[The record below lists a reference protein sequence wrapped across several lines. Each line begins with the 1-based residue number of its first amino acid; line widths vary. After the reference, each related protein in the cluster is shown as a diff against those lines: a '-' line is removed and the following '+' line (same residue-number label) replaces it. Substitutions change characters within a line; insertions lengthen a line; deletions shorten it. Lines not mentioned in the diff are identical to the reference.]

1 MKKFILALTLSL
13 LFSIAGFTQSAAY
26 LTTSSEPWGQNGII
40 EAFNAVYGSQGSGW
54 IKYLYGTSA
63 STIFTSDRKLVFIE
77 GGNTNTTVMKDFLN
91 ANWDA
96 INAWVSLGNSLIV
109 DAATNEDLGTFEIG
123 RSGVRSNRILTFTM
137 NAYINSGTYPAPN
150 YCHPLLTNATYPAY
164 YSGDYTGNYVA
175 HNVITGSYTSSV
187 FTCSGGNTMV
197 EKTIGTG
204 RMIVSGCTLPWY
216 TPTNGG
222 WTPATQMQNL
232 LRSMLSWA
240 KDLSSGPTLTTT
252 GISNN
257 STTSATSGGNVTAD
271 GGKTVTS
278 RGIVWNTSGS
288 PTISSYTGIT
298 SDGSGTGTYTSSL
311 TNLSPNTTYY
321 VKAYATNSIG
331 TSYGSQVSFTTYPT
345 DPTSPIA
352 SPPTICRGN
361 SSQLTVSSP
370 QGNVYWYTSGCGN
383 TYVGAGNPLT
393 VYPTDNTTYYARNY
407 NGNYSAG
414 CVSTTITVNQPASLP
429 ASATVVVPS
438 GVLGQTSANLSWTT
452 STGMSPI
459 TYYWAVGTSSGVTY
473 ESGYTVRGTSTTF
486 PVTATGLSKSTT
498 YYLAVKAVNSCGT
511 SAYQT
516 SSSFRTNH
524 ELIYTAGT
532 NGTIGTTPSGGSSSI
547 TQTISNNGNGTA
559 VYAVPNANY
568 HFVNWS
574 DGLTTNPRTDIS
586 VTNSFS
592 VTANFAIN
600 RLEFSVQPTN
610 TIAGDN
616 IIFTVRIRDVYGNTM
631 TNSDQDV
638 TIDIGTNPVGGTL
651 SGTKVLHITNGV
663 ASSALV
669 WVNKVGNGY
678 TLTASSS
685 PLTGATSGSFNIT
698 PAAIDHFTV
707 IGITDPV
714 MAGTTTTPVVT
725 AYDQYNN
732 IKTNYTGTIVFSS
745 SETHHAEEI
754 YPANYTF
761 VQTDNGTKTFI
772 NGVTLKTT
780 GERSVTVTGDT
791 KTGSQTAITVTPAPI
806 HYFTL
811 AANGTITAG
820 TPFTVTATVY
830 DEYGNVKTNYDGS
843 NSVMWTSTATSSFN
857 GTARIIPANGDQTFN
872 AGVATIGGFTFF
884 NSHETPTITI
894 TDGPSAV
901 PGTTAPIIVHNAPL
915 DNFKVVAGTSQM
927 ANIPFDVTVTARDV
941 YWNTCIDYAG
951 NIRFKSSDDGLVIF
965 PPNLQSFA
973 PASTYHGVR
982 TFTNGAEINTI
993 GAYWLRTAD
1002 EHYAYKSGE
1011 QQNIVVEP
1019 GAFSPLALKSTL
1031 TIDYD
1036 TRIAGE
1042 YVNVILTPRDVQG
1055 NLLYSCRDISVLLNG
1070 SASDY
1075 DGGIGVMNVGDG
1087 TYTARV
1093 RVTLTGNNII
1103 SAKFNETHQLF
1114 DQTRT
1119 VLVSP
1124 APVNLAHTL
1133 ITASP
1138 STMTTDEVSQI
1149 TVQLKD
1155 AFDNNRTTSD
1165 GKVSLETNHGVFTG
1179 GVTDNNNGTYSA
1191 TLHGNYRAVGIAHI
1205 IGNFAGNAQNQDIN
1219 GTITDTEDVTIN
1231 EGAPSLA
1238 NIEITAS
1245 PEEITTNGTSTIS
1258 VQLKDQFGNLI
1269 TTDRG
1274 TIALT
1279 TTPNGSLSPVNYTTG
1294 GIYTSTLSGFN
1305 PGNGTTTIRGTYNGG
1320 TIIDTA
1326 FVTFHEGLPDLAHIT
1341 ITASPATMTTDQSST
1356 ITVQLKDV
1364 YGNNLNSSR
1373 GTVTLS
1379 STIGALSSVTDN
1391 NNGTY
1396 TATLTGDN
1404 RGFGD
1409 ATITGSLSGFGQ
1421 IADNAVVTI
1430 TQGKPDLA
1438 KIDISPESASMTT
1451 DETRLI
1457 TIQLKDQFGNNL
1469 TTSRG
1474 TITLSN
1480 SLNGAALTVVN
1491 DHANGT
1497 YTATLSTT
1505 VTGTATITGSLTDVA
1520 DGINGAITDDA
1531 VVLINE
1537 GKPALA
1543 QIQITASPETIT
1555 TDETSTITIQLKDQW
1570 GNNLSTQRGTIA
1582 LSSDKGSVSA
1592 AATYQN
1598 NGYYTA
1604 TLTGDTRNVGLA
1616 TITGVLTDT
1625 DDGVSGTITDNAQV
1639 TIEEGLPSLA
1649 VSDISVNN
1657 ATMTTDGSSIVT
1669 IQLKDQFGNLITH
1682 DRGTVSLTATIGA
1695 LTSVSYNAAGIYTAT
1710 LTGDNG
1716 GTNGTGI
1723 SYITGSFIGT
1733 GTASSVN
1740 GNFSDG
1746 ATVTIGEGLPAL
1758 ATTTI
1763 TADPIT
1769 MTTDEHSTISV
1780 QLKDQ
1785 FGNNIVNNRSTVGL
1799 STNSGVLT
1807 GVTYTN
1813 NGIYTAT
1820 LSGDNTGTGT
1830 ATITGTLGGDVAGQ
1844 ITNNATVTIT
1854 EGAPSLVT
1862 STIIPSVSSITTDET
1877 STITVQLKDQFGN
1890 YLTSSRG
1897 TITLST
1903 TLGAL
1908 TVVSDNGNGTYTATL
1923 SGNNTGVGTA
1933 TITGALNSSAL
1944 SQSATVSITEGLP
1957 NLTQSTITASTS
1969 SITTDE
1975 TSIITVQLKDQWG
1988 NAIINSRGTVTL
2000 ATTLGILTSVTD
2012 HNNGT
2017 YTATLS
2023 ANNTGTGTATITGI
2037 LTGSVTG
2044 AFVNPIDITIT
2055 EGLPNLSQIEI
2066 TAGPT
2071 SITADQTSTIT
2082 IQLKDQYGNNLTQS
2096 RGTINLFTSPIGH
2109 LSNVTDNNNG
2119 SYTATFSLTAYGTGL
2134 ATITGTFTGS
2144 ETATTVHGTVIDNA
2158 TIQVSPGASTKLT
2171 VLTQP
2176 SSTATAG
2183 VVFAQQPVVRIEDQF
2198 GNLVT
2203 SDNTTVLTAARATGT
2218 DVLKGTLTATVT
2230 NGIATFAGLYYTK
2243 AELITLGFTSI
2254 PELNTA
2260 NSTSILV
2267 GHAPIASFSLNS
2279 PADFIAGATRAA
2291 YTVTRYDAYNNLV
2304 TTGSQV
2310 AYLYSSSTGAN
2321 KKFYNAASSGSVITQ
2336 LTIANGAST
2345 ANFWYYDEK
2354 TGNHTI
2360 TASDNATAPDGA
2372 TGIVDGT
2379 DQITVTPALLKD
2391 FIVYNVQDPHDLGTW
2406 QSVTVEPRDIYDNRK
2421 TNYVG
2426 SVTFSNTDVNATNP
2440 TDYQFTLADAGVH
2453 TFNNAVL
2460 FSQPGNWWL
2469 TALDLAEPKKYGAQ
2483 PDITVQR
2490 AVSIAANNR
2499 NKTYGD
2505 ILSLGT
2511 SEFTIAGIVPG
2522 VNPVAGEI
2530 TGVTLTSDGSAATA
2544 TVAGSPYVITPSA
2557 ATFASG
2563 VNPDFYRIEY
2573 SNTGRLTVSQRALAL
2588 SNFTASN
2595 KMYDGTTNVTGTGFS
2610 DNRVN
2615 SDVLTFDYT
2624 TAFTTKHAG
2633 TGKQVDYTGI
2643 TISGGSGAGN
2653 YTLPNSTGSATAD
2666 IFKRPI
2672 NVTAHL
2678 ASKVYDG
2685 NLTSNVAPD
2694 VQTSEI
2700 QTGDAVTTPGIQT
2713 YATAFIGTGIN
2724 LTPSGTVINDDNNG
2738 NNYAINYVPQNTGE
2752 ITQKAVTVYAVIDSK
2767 TYDGTVSSLEP
2778 PTFDVG
2784 QLASGDTV
2792 LTAAIQVYD
2801 NEYVGTT
2808 HTMTASGLTIKNGN
2822 NIDVTSNYH
2831 ITYVPFNS
2839 GIITQMPVTVTA
2851 ALPASKTYDGNL
2863 TSSGNPTVGLL
2874 AVDDVVD
2881 IAPIQTYDN
2890 KNVGNTHV
2898 LTASGL
2904 TIKHGTTDVT
2914 ANYNISYPASDATG
2928 VINQKEVNVYAV
2940 TDTKTYDGTIT
2951 SDKTPSFAEGQLVL
2965 DDVVNNAP
2973 TQTYDT
2979 KLVATSK
2986 VMTPAGLTIKDAL
2999 DADMTANYNIHYLTD
3014 ATGVISQRDINV
3026 TAATDTKTYDGN
3038 TTSNG
3043 VPIVATASLASG
3055 DVVNN
3060 APTQTYDT
3068 KLVAT
3073 SKVMTP
3079 AGLTIKDALDADMT
3093 ANYNIHYLTDA
3104 TGVISQRDINVTA
3117 ATDTKTYDGNTTS
3130 NGVPI
3135 VATASLAS
3143 GDVVNNAP
3151 TQTYDTKL
3159 VATSKVMTPAGLT
3172 IKDAL
3177 DADMTANYNIH
3188 YLTDATGVISQRDI
3202 NVTAATDTKTYDGN
3216 TTSNGVPIVATA
3228 SLASGDVVN
3237 NAPTQTYDTK
3247 LVATSKV
3254 MTPAGLT
3261 IKDALDA
3268 DMTANYN
3275 IHYLTDATGVIS
3287 QKAVNVYAVTDTKTY
3302 DGTVISYAS
3311 PTFDIEQL
3319 ASGDA
3324 VNIAPIQVYDNRNFG
3339 TTHVLNASDLTIKDG
3354 SNADMTGNYN
3364 IVYSPSVN
3372 TGVINKATV
3381 TVTAQT
3387 DTKVYDRTTNS
3398 LVPPVITGIIAPDV
3412 ASTSPTQ
3419 TFDNWNVGIGKTL
3432 SANGLVISDDNNGN
3446 NYAINYVTNTTG
3458 VITPLNITGNFTVD
3472 ATKVY
3477 DGGTLANVLTRT
3489 LNGVISPDDVNL
3501 SGGTA
3506 NYNNKNVGTGKT
3518 VTLSGMSLAGAQ
3530 KDNYSLTSVATTT
3543 ANITVRTLALT
3554 NFGADSKEYDG
3565 TTVATGIGFTDNRV
3579 PNDNLSFGRD
3589 AAFRDPSVG
3598 EDKPVDYTNIRIS
3611 GGADKNNYVLAS
3623 TIGTAYA
3630 DITPRNISIIANNK
3644 SKIYGETITGGTNS
3658 TAFSVVGLPLANGE
3672 TISTV
3677 TITYGNGAAATNN
3690 AGTYMNQVIPSDA
3703 VGINGFV
3710 AGNYIVTYINGNI
3723 IVGKA
3728 DLAVTA
3734 IASNITYGGS
3744 EPSVSVT
3751 YGSFQNG
3758 ETSSVLDNVD
3768 FSLGTN
3774 YTQWDAAGTY
3784 LTTITAGTATDNN
3797 YNFTP
3802 LNTSTFEV
3810 GKADLTITANNVN
3823 KTYGTAISGGSGST
3837 AFSSTGLLNGQTI
3850 GSVTIDY
3857 GTGAAATANAAT
3869 YTAQVIPSDAVGGT
3883 FAEGNY
3889 NITYAKGDI
3898 IVGKADLAVTAI
3910 ASNITYGGSEPSVSV
3925 TYGSFQ
3931 NGETSSVLD
3940 NVDFSLGTNYTQWD
3954 AAGTY
3959 LTTITAGTATDNNYN
3974 FTPLNTS
3981 TFEVGKA
3988 DLTITA
3994 NNVNKTYG
4002 TAISGG
4008 SGSTAFSST
4017 GLLNGQTIG
4026 SVTIDYGTGAAA
4038 TANAATYTAQVI
4050 PSDAV
4055 GGTFA
4060 EGNYNITYA
4069 KGDIIVGKADLAVTA
4084 IASNITYGG
4093 SEPSVSVTYGSFQ
4106 NGETSSVLDNVDFSL
4121 GTNYTQWDA
4130 AGTYLTTITAGT
4142 ATDNNYNFTPLNT
4155 STFEVGKANAV
4166 IAVTPYNVAYDGVEH
4181 TATFTAVGVETT
4193 PADLTGLMAVSGT
4206 THTDG
4211 GTYNSDVWTFAG
4223 NTNYNT
4229 TSGTITDAISKIDA
4243 TIAVNGFSGTY
4254 DGAAHGASGTATGL
4268 NSLNLGSLLHVDATT
4283 YTNVP
4288 GGSVAWTF
4296 DGNDNYNAT
4305 SGNATVTINKANAV
4319 IAVTPYNVAYD
4330 GVEHTA
4336 TFTAV
4341 GVETTPADL
4350 TGLMAVSGTTH
4361 TDGGTYNSDVWTFAG
4376 NTNYNTTS
4384 GTITDAIS
4392 KIDATIAVNGFSGT
4406 YDGAA
4411 HGASGTATGL
4421 NSLNLGS
4428 LLHVDATTYTNVPGG
4443 SVAWTFDGNDNYNAT
4458 SGNATVTINKAN
4470 AVIAVTPYNV
4480 AYDGVEHTATFTAV
4494 GVETTPADLTGL
4506 MAVSGTTHT
4515 DGGTYNSDVW
4525 TFAGNTNYNTTSGT
4539 ITDAISKIDATIA
4552 VNGFSGTYDGAAHGA
4567 SGTATGLNSLNLGSL
4582 LHVDA
4587 TTYTNVPGGSVA
4599 WTFDGNDNYN
4609 ATSGNATVTI
4619 NKANAVIA
4627 VTPYNVAYDGVE
4639 HTATF
4644 TAVGVETTPA
4654 DLTGLMAVS
4663 GTTHTDGG
4671 TYNSDVWTFAGNTNY
4686 NTTSG
4691 TITDAISKIDATI
4704 AVNGFSGTYD
4714 GAAHGASGTATGLN
4728 SLNLGSLL
4736 HVDATTYTNVPGG
4749 SVAWTFDGN
4758 DNYNATSGNA
4768 TVTIN
4773 KANAV
4778 IAVTPYNVAYDGVE
4792 HTATFTAVGVETTP
4806 ADLTGLMAVSGTTH
4820 TDGGTYN
4827 SDVWT
4832 FAGNTNY
4839 NTTSGTITDA
4849 ISKIDATIAVNGF
4862 SGTYDGAAH
4871 GASGTATGLNS
4882 LNLGSLLHVDATSY
4896 TNVPGGSVAWTFN
4909 GNDNYNATSGNATVT
4924 INKANLAITANN
4936 ITKDYGVV
4944 YTFLGTEFTYS
4955 GLIVGE
4961 SISSV
4966 TLTSDGAPALAN
4978 PGTYPIVASNAVG
4991 GGNTLMTNYNISYA
5005 PGTMTINGNVNLGGY
5020 VLYDK
5025 YNATDLPMSGV
5036 TVTIKD
5042 ANGVQLATAV
5052 TNASGY
5058 YQLQNVPVAA
5068 ASNSNAKIEVSTT
5081 APWGGV
5087 NATDALAIQLRSVNN
5102 APAYWLPL
5110 TFIDHVA
5117 DVSTGG
5123 DINAQDVLQVKAR
5136 VLYPSDP
5143 TYYFPAGDW
5152 TFYADNR
5159 VFTNTAGS
5167 NAYLLNPMANGQLQ
5181 TITARTYGDVNGSYT
5196 LPAVKSDELIPIETG
5211 ETQYVEAG
5219 KSFELPVRLEEGI
5232 DFSAMTLLLHY
5243 DNTKV
5248 QIEGLTSEIPGL
5260 QYVIE
5265 NDQVRAV
5272 WSRIEPVSFSNGDS
5286 FVTLQMHTIAP
5297 VNSNDDVL
5305 FMQSLTEFADNA
5317 ANVIPNVV
5325 LATNK
5330 IENVVS
5336 GTGEL
5341 NKTSFTLDAYPNP
5354 FVDKV
5359 VLKYSLSEP
5368 ANVKISLIDMTN
5380 RPVADLIESKLQ
5392 AGDYSYEYKA
5402 ANNLNSG
5409 VYFVKVYVEGK
5420 NNTFTK
5426 LLKLVYVR

>member
-3014 ATGVISQRDINV
+3014 ATGVISQKDINV

-3038 TTSNG
+3038 TTSDG
-3043 VPIVATASLASG
+3043 VPTVATASLASG

-3079 AGLTIKDALDADMT
+3079 AGLTIKDALDANMT

-3202 NVTAATDTKTYDGN
+3202 NVTAATDSKTYDGN
-3216 TTSNGVPIVATA
+3216 TISDGVPTVATA

-3247 LVATSKV
+3247 LAATSKV

-3758 ETSSVLDNVD
+3758 ESSSVLDNV
-3768 FSLGTN
+3768 G
-3774 YTQWDAAGTY
+3774 
-3784 LTTITAGTATDNN
+3784 
-3797 YNFTP
+3797 
-3802 LNTSTFEV
+3802 
-3810 GKADLTITANNVN
+3810 
-3823 KTYGTAISGGSGST
+3823 
-3837 AFSSTGLLNGQTI
+3837 
-3850 GSVTIDY
+3850 
-3857 GTGAAATANAAT
+3857 
-3869 YTAQVIPSDAVGGT
+3869 
-3883 FAEGNY
+3883 
-3889 NITYAKGDI
+3889 
-3898 IVGKADLAVTAI
+3898 
-3910 ASNITYGGSEPSVSV
+3910 
-3925 TYGSFQ
+3925 
-3931 NGETSSVLD
+3931 
-3940 NVDFSLGTNYTQWD
+3940 FSLGTNYTQWD

-4166 IAVTPYNVAYDGVEH
+4166 IAVTPYNVAYDGVAHTATFTAVGIESPTPADLTGLMAVSGTTHTNAGTYTGDTWTFAGNTNYNTTSGTVDDAISKINATIAVTGFSGTYDGAAHGVLTSTATGLSGVDLGTLLHVASTTYTDVPGGLVHWTFDGNDNYNSTSGDATITINKADAVIVVTPYSVAYDAVAH
-4181 TATFTAVGVETT
+4181 TATFTAVGVEAT
-4193 PADLTGLMAVSGT
+4193 PANLAARMDVSGT

-4515 DGGTYNSDVW
+4515 NGGTYNGD
-4525 TFAGNTNYNTTSGT
+4525 
-4539 ITDAISKIDATIA
+4539 
-4552 VNGFSGTYDGAAHGA
+4552 
-4567 SGTATGLNSLNLGSL
+4567 
-4582 LHVDA
+4582 
-4587 TTYTNVPGGSVA
+4587 A
-4599 WTFDGNDNYN
+4599 WTFSGNTNYN
-4609 ATSGNATVTI
+4609 ATSGTV
-4619 NKANAVIA
+4619 
-4627 VTPYNVAYDGVE
+4627 D
-4639 HTATF
+4639 
-4644 TAVGVETTPA
+4644 
-4654 DLTGLMAVS
+4654 
-4663 GTTHTDGG
+4663 
-4671 TYNSDVWTFAGNTNY
+4671 
-4686 NTTSG
+4686 
-4691 TITDAISKIDATI
+4691 DAISKINATI
-4704 AVNGFSGTYD
+4704 AVT
-4714 GAAHGASGTATGLN
+4714 
-4728 SLNLGSLL
+4728 
-4736 HVDATTYTNVPGG
+4736 
-4749 SVAWTFDGN
+4749 
-4758 DNYNATSGNA
+4758 
-4768 TVTIN
+4768 
-4773 KANAV
+4773 
-4778 IAVTPYNVAYDGVE
+4778 
-4792 HTATFTAVGVETTP
+4792 
-4806 ADLTGLMAVSGTTH
+4806 
-4820 TDGGTYN
+4820 
-4827 SDVWT
+4827 
-4832 FAGNTNY
+4832 
-4839 NTTSGTITDA
+4839 
-4849 ISKIDATIAVNGF
+4849 GF